1 MSVFTY
7 LIQKKYELMDKV
19 FYKLYLHF
27 QKKKTFFFIVL
38 ITLSVGLAFVAS
50 KVSFEE
56 DISKLIPSHSENKE
70 LQKVLKQVRFAD
82 KVVVTIKKESGT
94 TESLIAYA
102 SALKEQLLPLKDDY
116 IDKIQGAAEEESLF
130 ETMDFVYNNLPL
142 FLSEKDYDVIRKRI
156 SEDSISEKMK
166 ENYKTLTSPS
176 GFFTKKQT
184 LRDPLHVTNLA
195 LIQIYI
201 IN

>member
-1 MSVFTY
+1 
-7 LIQKKYELMDKV
+7 MDKV

-38 ITLSVGLAFVAS
+38 IALSVGLAFVAS

-116 IDKIQGAAEEESLF
+116 IDKIQGVAEEESLF
-130 ETMDFVYNNLPL
+130 ETMDFVYNNFPL

-156 SEDSISEKMK
+156 S
-166 ENYKTLTSPS
+166 
-176 GFFTKKQT
+176 
-184 LRDPLHVTNLA
+184 
-195 LIQIYI
+195 
-201 IN
+201 